1 MKGGPQTWDEL
12 EEEPISVK
20 RACISL
26 DGTRI
31 AAVFADKTLCI
42 YDTTTGDAILSPFKV
57 DEYPRSVIF
66 SRDGKLV
73 ASGGQALRL
82 WNVETGNEVESFDIN
97 VYSLALSPNGSC
109 IAAGCEGIGKPYAD
123 KREVLDGSY
132 NIRVINFQ
140 LEKISHAPNIF
151 MLDPSGPG
159 RRRVTR
165 LNGEVSPSPFEGHR
179 NQVNS
184 VAYSADGML
193 IASSSDDQTV
203 RVWDVSNGSRRTF
216 KAHSKW
222 IHSVAFS
229 PDGTQIVSD
238 TGLFNLF
245 TGNFTPH
252 AFGNTEQEVLSFA
265 FSADGRFLASGS
277 FSAAC
282 QIWDMKSHQT
292 VVRLLGHTDD
302 VTSVASFPDGKQLM
316 SASKDG
322 TIRVWDI
329 ELLENRGETV
339 GWRIDLNVDKHW
351 ILGPDKEHFLWVP
364 LPIQHARN
372 PLIIGRYLKID
383 FANFVHGDEWWKC
396 GEPLQRKRQEEST
409 RDRGDPQGI
418 EVISETLIFFFLT
431 GYAVELKRVICHHL
445 IPHSSFILLFLCLC
459 SLALSLVPLSLEVR
473 VLVDQFSVQ
482 YYVYGLH
489 GRAIAFPFAQIFN

>member
-1 MKGGPQTWDEL
+1 MKGGPQKWDEL
-12 EEEPISVK
+12 EEKRVSVK

-31 AAVFADKTLCI
+31 AAVSADKTLCI
-42 YDTTTGDAILSPFKV
+42 YDTTTGEAIFPPYKV

-82 WNVETGNEVESFDIN
+82 WNVETGIEVESFDIN
-97 VYSLALSPNGSC
+97 VYTLAFSPDGTC
-109 IAAGCEGIGKPYAD
+109 IAAGCEGIGKPFTNLNI
-123 KREVLDGSY
+123 REVLDGSY
-132 NIRVINFQ
+132 NIRVIN
-140 LEKISHAPNIF
+140 LELARIPHAPHIF
-151 MLDPSGPG
+151 MLEPSG
-159 RRRVTR
+159 RRRITR

-203 RVWDVSNGSRRTF
+203 RVWDVSKGTRRTF

-265 FSADGRFLASGS
+265 FSADGKFLASGS
-277 FSAAC
+277 FRAAC

-292 VVRLLGHTDD
+292 VVQLLGHTDD
-302 VTSVASFPDGKQLM
+302 VTSVAFFPDGKQLM

-329 ELLENRGETV
+329 ELLEKREETV

-351 ILGPDKEHFLWVP
+351 ILGPEKEHFLWIP

-372 PLIIGRYLKID
+372 TLVIGRYLKID

-396 GEPLQRKRQEEST
+396 GEPLQRKRQEGST
-409 RDRGDPQGI
+409 SNRGD
-418 EVISETLIFFFLT
+418 E
-431 GYAVELKRVICHHL
+431 
-445 IPHSSFILLFLCLC
+445 
-459 SLALSLVPLSLEVR
+459 
-473 VLVDQFSVQ
+473 
-482 YYVYGLH
+482 
-489 GRAIAFPFAQIFN
+489 